1 MTKTQR
7 ALGVG
12 RLLIS
17 LYGIL
22 ALASTVRAGYQLAR
36 KFEEAQLAYSLS
48 AVSALVY
55 ILATIA
61 LARRG
66 ATWHRIALIT
76 ITFELVGVL
85 SIGVLSLTHAELF
98 NHSSVWSMFGMGY
111 GFVPLILPI
120 WGLLWLRKTRK
131 YQKAA

>member
-36 KFEEAQLAYSLS
+36 KFEEAPLAYSLS